1 MRKAWAIGV
10 LDVVQTFRDKSVLGA
25 FVLLPV
31 LLTWIFGAAF
41 GSVGTGPTTVRVV
54 DLDRSAMSQQV
65 IGLLDAEDSFEVVE
79 TTEKQ
84 ARADIRDGKTE
95 IAVIIPDEFAA
106 TLTQGE
112 QAATIEV
119 VRVPASQAGQ
129 ALAQVLDGIAARLS
143 ANMLAAETAAR
154 ALAAPSYVPSGSPH
168 FNLSAPRPDAALIE
182 AADALWDPAPIAVV
196 AEDASVDVA
205 RENQIT
211 NGPYIQFS
219 MGFVVMFV
227 LFITLGV
234 AGTILEER
242 DQGTMARL
250 LSAPTYRA
258 QIIGGKTIGIAT
270 SGMLEALILVGLG
283 AFVFGVP
290 WGSDPLGVA
299 IMLVSYI
306 AAASGLSVFVAAVV
320 KSRDQLSGL
329 TPLIAVALA
338 MVGGSYFDISFAPP
352 LFQTASRFTPTGW
365 AMIGLRD
372 VVARGMG
379 VESVLLPAAVLLGMG
394 AVFFGLGVWRLRLQ

>member
-1 MRKAWAIGV
+1 MRKAWAIGL
-10 LDVVQTFRDKSVLGA
+10 LDVRQTFRDKSVLGA
-25 FVLLPV
+25 FVLLPL

-41 GSVGTGPTTVRVV
+41 GSVSTGPTTLRVV
-54 DLDRSAMSQQV
+54 DLDGTAMSQQV
-65 IGLLDAEDSFEVVE
+65 ADLLDAEQSIEVV
-79 TTEKQ
+79 TVTEKQ

-95 IAVIIPDEFAA
+95 IAVIVPKGFGE
-106 TLTQGE
+106 TLTAGE
-112 QAATIEV
+112 RAATIEL

-129 ALAQVLDGIAARLS
+129 AIAQVLDGIAARLS
-143 ANMLAAETAAR
+143 ADVLAAETAEQ
-154 ALAAPSYVPSGSPH
+154 ALAPPSRLPSSSPH
-168 FNLSAPRPDAALIE
+168 FSVPAPRPDGALIE
-182 AADALWDPAPIAVV
+182 AADALWDPPPIAVV
-196 AEDASVDVA
+196 SKDVTVDTA
-205 RENQIT
+205 RENQIA
-211 NGPYIQFS
+211 NGTYIQFS

-258 QIIGGKTIGIAT
+258 QIVGGKTIGIAA
-270 SGMLEALILVGLG
+270 SGLLEALILVGMG

-299 IMLVSYI
+299 VVLLSYI

-329 TPLIAVALA
+329 TPLIAVSLA
-338 MVGGSYFDISFAPP
+338 MVGGSYFDIAFAPP
-352 LFQTASRFTPTGW
+352 AFQAVSRFTPTGW

-379 VESVLLPAAVLLGMG
+379 LHAALLPAAVLWGIG
-394 AVFFGLGVWRLRLQ
+394 AVFFALGVWRLRLR

>member
-1 MRKAWAIGV
+1 
-10 LDVVQTFRDKSVLGA
+10 
-25 FVLLPV
+25 
-31 LLTWIFGAAF
+31 
-41 GSVGTGPTTVRVV
+41 
-54 DLDRSAMSQQV
+54 
-65 IGLLDAEDSFEVVE
+65 
-79 TTEKQ
+79 
-84 ARADIRDGKTE
+84 
-95 IAVIIPDEFAA
+95 
-106 TLTQGE
+106 
-112 QAATIEV
+112 
-119 VRVPASQAGQ
+119 
-129 ALAQVLDGIAARLS
+129 
-143 ANMLAAETAAR
+143 
-154 ALAAPSYVPSGSPH
+154 
-168 FNLSAPRPDAALIE
+168 
-182 AADALWDPAPIAVV
+182 VV
-196 AEDASVDVA
+196 AKDASVDVA

-379 VESVLLPAAVLLGMG
+379 VEAVLLPAAVLLGMG